1 MSDWIDIEDS
11 RSVCKG
17 GVLYIP
23 STGDELR
30 ILDVDYDKGKMLV
43 ERIPF
48 SPTHK
53 NQPKSTWREPA
64 S

>member
-17 GVLYIP
+17 GVLYTP
-23 STGDELR
+23 ATGDELR
-30 ILDVDYDKGKMLV
+30 ILDVDYKKGKMLV

-48 SPTHK
+48 SPPIRI
-53 NQPKSTWREPA
+53 QPKITWREPA